1 MWSEFRMTTAGYYMS
16 AIAIVFSIPIFGTGV
31 VLSSGAPSAK
41 EDAKVNLAGPLSNL
55 ILGAIMSVIII
66 GIAFAG
72 SPTILYFLVIIVLR
86 PAVILNGMLGLFNMI
101 PIQPFDGGTIFQWDK
116 RVWGIVSL
124 GLVAL
129 LIMGY
134 VVIGLL
140 F

>member
-1 MWSEFRMTTAGYYMS
+1 
-16 AIAIVFSIPIFGTGV
+16 
-31 VLSSGAPSAK
+31 
-41 EDAKVNLAGPLSNL
+41 
-55 ILGAIMSVIII
+55 MSVIII